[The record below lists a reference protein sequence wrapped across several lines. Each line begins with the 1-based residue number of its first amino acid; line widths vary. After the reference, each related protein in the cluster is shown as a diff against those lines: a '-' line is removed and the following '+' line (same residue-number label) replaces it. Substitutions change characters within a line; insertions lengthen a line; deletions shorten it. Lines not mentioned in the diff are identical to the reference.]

1 MLEGKSIT
9 GPLEPLSNFVL
20 VKVREAK
27 AQTLGG
33 IVIPD
38 QAKEKP
44 TEGIVVGVGP
54 GKLNV
59 DTNVLT
65 PMPVALGQRVLYGKF
80 DGSKVEHIFIYLF
93 LSFSSL
99 DFLQLVPK
107 PMMELRCC
115 MTAPT
120 THWFEMTIFFSDIR
134 VMK

>member
-1 MLEGKSIT
+1 MLEGKSIS
-9 GPLEPLSNFVL
+9 GPLEPLSNFVF

-44 TEGIVVGVGP
+44 TEGVVVGVGP

-80 DGSKVEHIFIYLF
+80 DGSKVWADCTF
-93 LSFSSL
+93 LNIAGHFL
-99 DFLQLVPK
+99 IPIPILQLRCN
-107 PMMELRCC
+107 MM
-115 MTAPT
+115 APT
-120 THWFEMTIFFSDIR
+120 THWFGTTIFF
-134 VMK
+134 